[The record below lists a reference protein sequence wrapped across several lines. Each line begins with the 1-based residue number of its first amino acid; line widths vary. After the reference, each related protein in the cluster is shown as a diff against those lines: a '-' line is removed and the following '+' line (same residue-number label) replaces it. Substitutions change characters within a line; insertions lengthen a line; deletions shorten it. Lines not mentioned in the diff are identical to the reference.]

1 MQANEIS
8 LIELT
13 TMKTFSI
20 LLAVAAI
27 TTHSIAGPLQPAQIP
42 DNAKWIIHLDVEKLL
57 TTQLG
62 GYVGRTFVDKKL
74 AKPVRDLEQ
83 WGIDFDWRDIE
94 GITAYGTDFTKTPEA
109 AGVLMVRSSFNFAE
123 AIEVAID
130 KIEAYGG
137 NERPIEKLQKEPY
150 AIYSAKGEVFGAAFG
165 KDLFLL
171 SKSRAELEKAR
182 GILDGKGIS
191 LAKSQ
196 SFPGLA
202 AADDGFLVAAVAE
215 GFQSSAKLP
224 PQARGL
230 MNAKSGQISAGEKA
244 DKVFVSLSLNTR
256 DVESATQM
264 QQVLQGLLA
273 LAALS
278 QEENKDLAM
287 LVQGARVSGAEKTVT
302 VNLAVPSETIIAK
315 VSEKQP
321 KRKK

>member
-1 MQANEIS
+1 MKP
-8 LIELT
+8 LLT
-13 TMKTFSI
+13 LLT
-20 LLAVAAI
+20 LLAITALAASA
-27 TTHSIAGPLQPAQIP
+27 TAGPLQPNHVA
-42 DNAKWIIHLDVEKLL
+42 DNAKWVAHLDVEKLI
-57 TTQLG
+57 TTELG
-62 GYVGRTFVDKKL
+62 GYLGRTFMDKKL

-94 GITAYGTDFTKTPEA
+94 GITAYGTDFSKSPENG
-109 AGVLMVRSSFNFAE
+109 GVLVVKSSFDFAE
-123 AIEVAID
+123 AIEVVMD

-137 NERPIEKLQKEPY
+137 NDRPIEKLQKEPY
-150 AIYSAKGEVFGAAFG
+150 ALYSAKGEVFGAAFG

-182 GILDGKGIS
+182 GILDGKGPS

-202 AADDGFLVAAVAE
+202 AAEDGFLLAAVAE

-230 MNAKSGQISAGEKA
+230 MNAKNGQIKAGEKA
-244 DKVFVSLSLNTR
+244 EKVFVSLSLNTR

-287 LVQGARVSGAEKTVT
+287 LVQGATVSGAEKTVT